1 MTTDELESLSRDP
14 AHWDRGSYRC
24 ADDPRLL
31 VRNPAGFG
39 WTLNMAH
46 AKAQL
51 VIWSVLAGVVAFV
64 TIVGLWVKRGTA

>member
-1 MTTDELESLSRDP
+1 MTTDDLESLSRDP
-14 AHWDRGSYRC
+14 AHWNRGSYRC

-31 VRNPAGFG
+31 VRNPAGLG

-46 AKAQL
+46 TKAQL

-64 TIVGLWVKRGTA
+64 TIVGWRVMRGAA